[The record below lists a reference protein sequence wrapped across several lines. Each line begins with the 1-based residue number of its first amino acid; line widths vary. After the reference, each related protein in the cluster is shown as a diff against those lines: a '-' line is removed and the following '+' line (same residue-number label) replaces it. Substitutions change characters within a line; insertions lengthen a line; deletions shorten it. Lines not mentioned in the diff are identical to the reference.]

1 MATTEEVM
9 KAAENNGVNPIA
21 STTANLQAPAY
32 ADQNRIN
39 AINAMYDSQI
49 NSQRANLESAYNQN
63 MSDLE
68 ANRTKIAREYQTQRN
83 ARAVDFERA
92 RRNFNQQAMMNGL
105 NTGAFSQ
112 ANLAQNNAYNK
123 GMADIGVTEGTAHTE
138 LERTIAA
145 TQRKDKADI
154 NKANA
159 PNDDNKAAALLDEYN
174 NAYSQ
179 AMTKAQHLAQYGDFS
194 GYSALYGADAARQ
207 MSTTWALQN
216 PLIAYNLGRISAAQ
230 YKSMTGTYPPSY
242 STGGSSGGG
251 GGYYRRGGSSKG
263 SGGGSTDGLS
273 ANDIAAVLAAGG
285 TSGTATDRT
294 LSSISSTLTGGDNYV
309 PVANPTFNHM
319 EELKNGGH
327 KKPTQPGALTSLST
341 GSATTGNRVVD
352 TNAAVSQAQYNA
364 IKNLAN
370 TVLKNNTAYNQ
381 SQVRKPGSK

>member
-68 ANRTKIAREYQTQRN
+68 ANRAKIAREYQTQRN
-83 ARAVDFERA
+83 AQATNYERT

-112 ANLAQNNAYNK
+112 AGLAQNNAFNQ
-123 GMADIGVTEGTAHTE
+123 GMAQIGTAEGNANTQ
-138 LERTIAA
+138 LDKSIADLKM
-145 TQRKDKADI
+145 QYQSDI
-154 NKANA
+154 NDAIAK
-159 PNDDNKAAALLDEYN
+159 NDYNRAAALLDEYN
-174 NAYSQ
+174 QAYSM
-179 AMTKAQHLAQYGDFS
+179 AMTRAQQLANYGDFS
-194 GYSALYGADAARQ
+194 GYSDLYGADAARQ

-230 YKSMTGTYPPSY
+230 YKAMTGTYPPSY

-251 GGYYRRGGSSKG
+251 GGYYRRGS
-263 SGGGSTDGLS
+263 DG
-273 ANDIAAVLAAGG
+273 
-285 TSGTATDRT
+285 
-294 LSSISSTLTGGDNYV
+294 
-309 PVANPTFNHM
+309 P
-319 EELKNGGH
+319 
-327 KKPTQPGALTSLST
+327 KKPTTPEGAPPVGFDADTPTTERGKGGDSVITSLGGNGYVPMSELNAQT
-341 GSATTGNRVVD
+341 NLSGVNIGRRGMGGHSAGGSLPKSGLQTTAPGVS
-352 TNAAVSQAQYNA
+352 AVIARP
-364 IKNLAN
+364 
-370 TVLKNNTAYNQ
+370 
-381 SQVRKPGSK
+381 RK

>member
-112 ANLAQNNAYNK
+112 AGLAQNNAFNQ
-123 GMADIGVTEGTAHTE
+123 GMAQIGTAEGNANTQ
-138 LERTIAA
+138 LDKSIADLKM
-145 TQRKDKADI
+145 QYQSDI
-154 NKANA
+154 NDAIAK
-159 PNDDNKAAALLDEYN
+159 NDYNRAAALLDEYN
-174 NAYSQ
+174 QAYSM
-179 AMTKAQHLAQYGDFS
+179 AMTRAQQLANYGDFS
-194 GYSALYGADAARQ
+194 GYSDLYGADAARQ

-251 GGYYRRGGSSKG
+251 GGYYRRGGSPKGGDPTQNNQDPFAQYQDSLGGNGGDATISNVMTGRLPDNGYVSMANLNAATNG
-263 SGGGSTDGLS
+263 SGVKPASTSSGATRGIGGHS
-273 ANDIAAVLAAGG
+273 AGG
-285 TSGTATDRT
+285 TLPRSGLQTTAPGVSAIIPR
-294 LSSISSTLTGGDNYV
+294 
-309 PVANPTFNHM
+309 P
-319 EELKNGGH
+319 
-327 KKPTQPGALTSLST
+327 KK
-341 GSATTGNRVVD
+341 
-352 TNAAVSQAQYNA
+352 
-364 IKNLAN
+364 
-370 TVLKNNTAYNQ
+370 
-381 SQVRKPGSK
+381 

>member
-49 NSQRANLESAYNQN
+49 NSQRTNLESAYNQN

-68 ANRTKIAREYQTQRN
+68 ANRAKIAQEYQTQRN
-83 ARAVDFERA
+83 AQAVNFERT

-112 ANLAQNNAYNK
+112 AGLAQNNAFNQ
-123 GMADIGVTEGTAHTE
+123 GMAQIGTAEGNANTQ
-138 LERTIAA
+138 LDKSIADLKMKY
-145 TQRKDKADI
+145 QADI
-154 NKANA
+154 NDAIAK
-159 PNDDNKAAALLDEYN
+159 NDYNRAAAMLDEYN
-174 NAYSQ
+174 TAYSQ
-179 AMTKAQHLAQYGDFS
+179 AMTKAQQLAQYGDFS

-242 STGGSSGGG
+242 STGGSSGSG

-273 ANDIAAVLAAGG
+273 ADDIAAVLAAGG
-285 TSGTATDRT
+285 TSGAATDRT
-294 LSSISSTLTGGDNYV
+294 MSSISSTLTGGDNYV
-309 PVANPTFNHM
+309 PVANPTFNHL

-327 KKPTQPGALTSLST
+327 KKPTKPGALTSLST

-352 TNAAVSQAQYNA
+352 ANAAVSQAQYNA